1 LGRRSLRSLLRSSSG
16 STVMEFA
23 VVMPVFTV
31 MAFGILQYGGY
42 IWTAHSIQQLA
53 NDGARAAL
61 AGLTESE
68 RSQIA
73 QTTVS
78 NELTNYAPLSASMA
92 TTTETEANQ
101 TLQVQ
106 VSYNASN
113 AWFWLV
119 PFIPMPSSSI
129 VRSAT
134 IVQGGY

>member
-1 LGRRSLRSLLRSSSG
+1 
-16 STVMEFA
+16 MEFA
-23 VVMPVFTV
+23 VIMPVFTAMV
-31 MAFGILQYGGY
+31 FGILQYGGY

-61 AGLTESE
+61 GGLTQTE
-68 RSQIA
+68 RTSLA

-78 NELTNYAPLSASMA
+78 NELTNYAPLAAANA

-101 TLQVQ
+101 SLSVQ

-119 PFIPMPSSSI
+119 PIIPMPSTTI

-134 IVQGGY
+134 IVQGGF